1 MKGYFRKGR
10 SINKEDV
17 KLKRVQ
23 DDLGLQNKKEF
34 IVWVI

>member
-10 SINKEDV
+10 NINKEDV

-23 DDLGLQNKKEF
+23 DDLGLQKK
-34 IVWVI
+34 